1 MRGLK
6 DEEKV
11 MSPMFPRLHVN
22 DTEKGGPRAPPRN
35 KMALY
40 EQLSIPSQRF
50 SSGSSPMLPLPPNS
64 LVPSMSSSHDKPS
77 ADVSSSPS
85 GEVKSIESLERAH
98 PSSNQEHRSSS
109 VGVLKSFHG
118 KNAHYQNFL
127 AVQDK
132 AVYKDN
138 VLVEFAGVIDKENAS
153 KVRSE
158 TCSRLSLGVAIRSHN
173 GIENGSI
180 NHEEKQQASF
190 EVGNAERHDDV
201 SETSTVDSISALD
214 INPDDVVR
222 VIGEKQFWKARRAIV
237 NQQRVFTVQVF
248 ELHRIMKVQKLI
260 AGSSDVFLEENI
272 CLGKAPLKSPLEKV
286 PSENAIEQPP
296 LIVKPK
302 DGSHKQYASAEFA
315 DENAVG
321 KLPLPSIHNETGPCP
336 SAAGFVAPVYGNF
349 GPMSLTAGGG
359 DFLNAAY
366 GVPASHQQ
374 GIGILTSTP
383 HLGQTYFPPYG
394 MPVMTLSIS
403 GSAVESSDLSFADEF
418 YAHLNLEEQQ
428 GRVEFMEYDND
439 DGEKEVVESPLCV
452 VGRLLMEKPMNFV
465 AFKQTMA
472 AVWRP
477 IKGMMVKELGNNA
490 FLLQF
495 MHIMDPDRVLNGG
508 PWNFSQNLIILCKV
522 PEGKNF
528 RQVQLT
534 EVDFWVQLHNYPSGC
549 RSERAFKD
557 VGNFIGRYIQSNQRN
572 YSFIWL
578 DYMRIMVTMD
588 VNKPLKRRLQM
599 KHPKGE
605 WEWVD
610 FKYERNQFAY
620 GPWLLADNKHSS
632 NVGERWLLSESE
644 VLNGGRN
651 CGSDG
656 INPSGQQ
663 PAGLRGLD
671 SNSKFES
678 PNFVYGD
685 DLRDKSKKELHK
697 ETHVNVVDL
706 LVGDPKRCRVE
717 EVGNDVMSR
726 GVTIIRYAHKP
737 FRFENSWLCEEN
749 IQDVVHSAWAE
760 GDFGTFHDRA
770 VHCGEVLKQWGL
782 ERKKLLREIAPE

>member
-64 LVPSMSSSHDKPS
+64 LVPSMSSSHSGSDLHCSSIQQDKDQENQPCWNLSFSTHFQNVSEKQKKGTGLRNLKARESMWNQSDENSKMSEDFQDPVERSESVSLVQDKPS

-201 SETSTVDSISALD
+201 SETCTVDSISALD

-321 KLPLPSIHNETGPCP
+321 KLPLPSIHNETGKGHLTQQSNYNCHSEGVLPAPLAANTRPSPWYFPSHGNHWLFPVMSPSEGLVYKPYTGPSP
-336 SAAGFVAPVYGNF
+336 SAAGFVVPVYGNF

-374 GIGILTSTP
+374 G
-383 HLGQTYFPPYG
+383 
-394 MPVMTLSIS
+394 
-403 GSAVESSDLSFADEF
+403 SAVERVSPFTGPQSKDNQLAVNFNFPHQSSYNMSS
-418 YAHLNLEEQQ
+418 QVS
-428 GRVEFMEYDND
+428 RVI
-439 DGEKEVVESPLCV
+439 SR
-452 VGRLLMEKPMNFV
+452 VGKFQ
-465 AFKQTMA
+465 A
-472 AVWRP
+472 
-477 IKGMMVKELGNNA
+477 
-490 FLLQF
+490 
-495 MHIMDPDRVLNGG
+495 
-508 PWNFSQNLIILCKV
+508 
-522 PEGKNF
+522 
-528 RQVQLT
+528 
-534 EVDFWVQLHNYPSGC
+534 
-549 RSERAFKD
+549 
-557 VGNFIGRYIQSNQRN
+557 
-572 YSFIWL
+572 
-578 DYMRIMVTMD
+578 
-588 VNKPLKRRLQM
+588 
-599 KHPKGE
+599 PK
-605 WEWVD
+605 
-610 FKYERNQFAY
+610 
-620 GPWLLADNKHSS
+620 
-632 NVGERWLLSESE
+632 ESE
-644 VLNGGRN
+644 VQ
-651 CGSDG
+651 GSTASS
-656 INPSGQQ
+656 PSER
-663 PAGLRGLD
+663 P
-671 SNSKFES
+671 
-678 PNFVYGD
+678 
-685 DLRDKSKKELHK
+685 
-697 ETHVNVVDL
+697 
-706 LVGDPKRCRVE
+706 
-717 EVGNDVMSR
+717 
-726 GVTIIRYAHKP
+726 
-737 FRFENSWLCEEN
+737 
-749 IQDVVHSAWAE
+749 E
-760 GDFGTFHDRA
+760 GDALPLFPTEPTAQASDQNAQTIEPQTCVIRVVPHNRRSATESAARIFQSIQ
-770 VHCGEVLKQWGL
+770 E
-782 ERKKLLREIAPE
+782 ERKHYD